1 MNELIKIKLD
11 TLPKKPGS
19 YQYKDKYGEIIYVG
33 KAKNLYNRVR
43 SYFIGSHDAKTTKLV
58 SEICDLE
65 YIITSTETE
74 ALILEIN
81 LIKKYNPKYNILL
94 TDDKRYPYIVLTNE
108 KHPRIIYT
116 REIKSFKGNVYGPYP
131 NARAAK
137 EVVDLLNRIYPF
149 RKCNKIPNK
158 ECLYYHINQC
168 LAPCINKIDKKEYEN
183 LRNKLH
189 SILKGNVNEEI
200 KTLTALMNQASIE
213 LNFEKAIEY
222 RNIIDALTSVSE
234 KQKMEGYLD
243 DIDCFA
249 YYASDDYISIQVF
262 HLRES
267 KLLER
272 NAFLFENNANPEDI
286 FTDFIYKFYLINNNP
301 VPKNIYISEG
311 NIEEMENVFRSYNYN
326 VSVYIPKIG
335 KKKELINLVKDNAKN
350 KIDELI
356 KKNDIEYQKTNGAC
370 EELSALLG
378 FEVHSIEAFDNSNIQ
393 GASPVSAMV
402 SFVDGKANKKN
413 YRKYKIK
420 TVVGA
425 NEAQTMY
432 EVVTRRYKDLDI
444 LPDLII
450 MDGGLIQINACK
462 KALSDINKDIK
473 VVGLVKDDKHKTK
486 ALIYES
492 KELEIDKRS
501 FLFRMLEFIQEEVH
515 RYAITFFRNTHGKN
529 AFSSKLD
536 NIKGVGKVKKNM
548 IMKILA
554 SDNFEEELN
563 KLNLSEVIKAEVLKI
578 YKQ

>member
-1 MNELIKIKLD
+1 
-11 TLPKKPGS
+11 
-19 YQYKDKYGEIIYVG
+19 
-33 KAKNLYNRVR
+33 
-43 SYFIGSHDAKTTKLV
+43 
-58 SEICDLE
+58 
-65 YIITSTETE
+65 
-74 ALILEIN
+74 
-81 LIKKYNPKYNILL
+81 
-94 TDDKRYPYIVLTNE
+94 
-108 KHPRIIYT
+108 
-116 REIKSFKGNVYGPYP
+116 
-131 NARAAK
+131 
-137 EVVDLLNRIYPF
+137 
-149 RKCNKIPNK
+149 
-158 ECLYYHINQC
+158 
-168 LAPCINKIDKKEYEN
+168 
-183 LRNKLH
+183 
-189 SILKGNVNEEI
+189 
-200 KTLTALMNQASIE
+200 
-213 LNFEKAIEY
+213 
-222 RNIIDALTSVSE
+222 
-234 KQKMEGYLD
+234 
-243 DIDCFA
+243 
-249 YYASDDYISIQVF
+249 
-262 HLRES
+262 
-267 KLLER
+267 
-272 NAFLFENNANPEDI
+272 
-286 FTDFIYKFYLINNNP
+286 
-301 VPKNIYISEG
+301 
-311 NIEEMENVFRSYNYN
+311 MENVFRSYNYN

-378 FEVHSIEAFDNSNIQ
+378 FEVRSIEAFDNSNIQ

-402 SFVDGKANKKN
+402 SFVDGKPNKKN

>member
-1 MNELIKIKLD
+1 
-11 TLPKKPGS
+11 
-19 YQYKDKYGEIIYVG
+19 
-33 KAKNLYNRVR
+33 
-43 SYFIGSHDAKTTKLV
+43 
-58 SEICDLE
+58 
-65 YIITSTETE
+65 
-74 ALILEIN
+74 
-81 LIKKYNPKYNILL
+81 
-94 TDDKRYPYIVLTNE
+94 
-108 KHPRIIYT
+108 
-116 REIKSFKGNVYGPYP
+116 
-131 NARAAK
+131 
-137 EVVDLLNRIYPF
+137 
-149 RKCNKIPNK
+149 
-158 ECLYYHINQC
+158 
-168 LAPCINKIDKKEYEN
+168 
-183 LRNKLH
+183 
-189 SILKGNVNEEI
+189 
-200 KTLTALMNQASIE
+200 MNQASIE

-272 NAFLFENNANPEDI
+272 NAFLFENNANPQDI

-311 NIEEMENVFRSYNYN
+311 HIEEMENVFRSYNYN

-402 SFVDGKANKKN
+402 SFVDGKPNKKN